1 MELESWLRSLG
12 LEQYEA
18 AFRENSID
26 EKVLTR
32 LTADDLK
39 ELGVAAVGHRRTL
52 LDAIA
57 ALRASAELRPETET
71 HADSAPVKASD
82 SGTARPSPID
92 NAERRQVTVMFA
104 DLVGSTAL
112 SARMD
117 PEDLRKVIAA
127 YHKCA
132 AEIVRRFGGFVS
144 QYLGDG
150 VLAYFGYPEAHEDDA
165 ERAVRA
171 GLELTAAVPAL
182 KTRAPLQTRVGIGT
196 GLVVVGDVIDAGGS
210 QERGI
215 IGQTPNLAA
224 RLQGLAEPNTV
235 VIADSTR
242 RLLGNLFELQDLGT
256 KELKGIPGLV
266 HVWMALRPSLVA
278 SRFEALHA
286 SGLSAFVGREHELE
300 MLERGLDKARS
311 ELGVIDVVAE
321 PGMGKSR
328 LLREFRQRIG
338 KDRGFILSGS
348 CSPDGQQTPF
358 LPFIEVVRS
367 SFRLSA
373 GEAERD
379 IAQKLDMGLTALG
392 LDSPRN
398 RGLLLHL
405 LGLKVHDDSLAGLD
419 GVLIGLRTRELLQ
432 QLLEARCRLSPVIMV
447 IEDLHWIDSVS
458 EELLN
463 KIIDSE
469 AKLRL
474 LLLTTRR
481 PEYVPYWLNSPVV
494 IKLGLEPLPVG
505 DIRRL
510 IQARLGVDVLP
521 EALARQVAEKAEG
534 NPLFVEE
541 IVTYLTER
549 GILRT
554 TVEFDTN
561 AVAAALPASVQSLL
575 TARVDRL
582 APKDRSLLQ
591 AASVIGRQF
600 DSQVL
605 AAVIGERDVDARL
618 AAMGALDLVRPEGKS
633 TDYVFKHALVRD
645 ALYQSLLTEAR
656 KSMHLKIAEEIELRS
671 GNRLTEVAEA
681 LAHHYSQTD
690 KVDKAFTYLSMSGSK
705 SLSVYSLDEAANHFA
720 AALALLDEN
729 PDCAL
734 DDQVAE
740 FLVSY
745 TLLLNMSRRLNVMV
759 DVLKRYLPRINR
771 LGDDPRAVLIRHH
784 YVFALVWSA
793 RYGEAAVVQR
803 QTSPMADRLGDNKS
817 KAYSLAGEIH
827 VSTIIAPKLLHEFET
842 LKREAIKAASDTAD
856 AHIQNWSRFV
866 IGFEEIHRGRMTAAR
881 DTAREVMQVGRLL
894 GDPRSTGLGLAL
906 LAWIAQISDSYVEA
920 LEYSEQS
927 LAVAVTRSDRILA
940 NASKAAALLLLRR
953 TDEGAK
959 LLEEEYRRSVAD
971 GDLLSLATDDWIMA
985 VCRVLQGNIGEG
997 IHLLEEGILKRE
1009 KEGYRGL
1016 ADWYRYVLS
1025 DVYLQIIAGNE
1036 RLPVATLLKNLPIL
1050 LKVMATASSR
1060 IPALMT
1066 RLLENPQFD
1075 PEGHHVGR
1083 AQMMLGLLY
1092 KIKKKRALAL
1102 QHLTEAKRI
1111 FSQFGQTPILARV
1124 ETALAELAQ

>member
-26 EKVLTR
+26 EKVLTS

-39 ELGVAAVGHRRTL
+39 ELGVTAVGHRRTL

-71 HADSAPVKASD
+71 HANSAPVKALD

-182 KTRAPLQTRVGIGT
+182 KTRAPVQTRVGIGT

-224 RLQGLAEPNTV
+224 RLQGLAEPNMV
-235 VIADSTR
+235 VIAESTR
-242 RLLGNLFELQDLGT
+242 KLLGNLFELQDLGT
-256 KELKGIPGLV
+256 KELKGIPGPV

-300 MLERGLDKARS
+300 MLERRLDKARS
-311 ELGVIDVVAE
+311 ELWVIDVVAE

-373 GEAERD
+373 GEAESD

-392 LDSPRN
+392 LHSPRN

-432 QLLEARCRLSPVIMV
+432 QLLEARCRHSPVIMV

-458 EELLN
+458 EE
-463 KIIDSE
+463 IAGQDHRQRSE
-469 AKLRL
+469 AA
-474 LLLTTRR
+474 TSAPYHAPTRIR
-481 PEYVPYWLNSPVV
+481 P
-494 IKLGLEPLPVG
+494 
-505 DIRRL
+505 
-510 IQARLGVDVLP
+510 
-521 EALARQVAEKAEG
+521 
-534 NPLFVEE
+534 
-541 IVTYLTER
+541 
-549 GILRT
+549 
-554 TVEFDTN
+554 
-561 AVAAALPASVQSLL
+561 
-575 TARVDRL
+575 
-582 APKDRSLLQ
+582 
-591 AASVIGRQF
+591 
-600 DSQVL
+600 VL
-605 AAVIGERDVDARL
+605 A
-618 AAMGALDLVRPEGKS
+618 
-633 TDYVFKHALVRD
+633 
-645 ALYQSLLTEAR
+645 
-656 KSMHLKIAEEIELRS
+656 
-671 GNRLTEVAEA
+671 
-681 LAHHYSQTD
+681 
-690 KVDKAFTYLSMSGSK
+690 
-705 SLSVYSLDEAANHFA
+705 
-720 AALALLDEN
+720 
-729 PDCAL
+729 
-734 DDQVAE
+734 
-740 FLVSY
+740 
-745 TLLLNMSRRLNVMV
+745 
-759 DVLKRYLPRINR
+759 
-771 LGDDPRAVLIRHH
+771 
-784 YVFALVWSA
+784 
-793 RYGEAAVVQR
+793 
-803 QTSPMADRLGDNKS
+803 
-817 KAYSLAGEIH
+817 
-827 VSTIIAPKLLHEFET
+827 
-842 LKREAIKAASDTAD
+842 
-856 AHIQNWSRFV
+856 
-866 IGFEEIHRGRMTAAR
+866 
-881 DTAREVMQVGRLL
+881 
-894 GDPRSTGLGLAL
+894 
-906 LAWIAQISDSYVEA
+906 
-920 LEYSEQS
+920 
-927 LAVAVTRSDRILA
+927 
-940 NASKAAALLLLRR
+940 
-953 TDEGAK
+953 
-959 LLEEEYRRSVAD
+959 
-971 GDLLSLATDDWIMA
+971 
-985 VCRVLQGNIGEG
+985 
-997 IHLLEEGILKRE
+997 
-1009 KEGYRGL
+1009 
-1016 ADWYRYVLS
+1016 
-1025 DVYLQIIAGNE
+1025 
-1036 RLPVATLLKNLPIL
+1036 
-1050 LKVMATASSR
+1050 
-1060 IPALMT
+1060 
-1066 RLLENPQFD
+1066 
-1075 PEGHHVGR
+1075 
-1083 AQMMLGLLY
+1083 
-1092 KIKKKRALAL
+1092 
-1102 QHLTEAKRI
+1102 
-1111 FSQFGQTPILARV
+1111 
-1124 ETALAELAQ
+1124 